1 MPKSTKKKS
10 QKDEEMSFEE
20 ALGQLEQLVEE
31 MEQDQLP
38 LEQLVEHYEKGSR
51 LLKQCETILEAAR
64 KRLETITLQNQDT
77 GESSPDE
84 NPTGENDDA
93 PEPGDDDGLRLF

>member
-1 MPKSTKKKS
+1 
-10 QKDEEMSFEE
+10 
-20 ALGQLEQLVEE
+20 

-38 LEQLVEHYEKGSR
+38 LERLVEHYEKGSR

-64 KRLETITLQNQDT
+64 NRLETITLQNQDT
-77 GESSPDE
+77 GESSDE